1 MKILHCM
8 HNYFPARGG
17 AEGLMQHVSEKLA
30 AKGHD
35 VTVLATNAHST
46 EDYFLPGKGKNLLPV
61 GREDINGV
69 EVERVPFSRRGA
81 FLLNFVRAIASRIP
95 IPCGNTI
102 RMKAWGPRSQAYSRK
117 ILNADSPDLIAA
129 CPLPTLNIHYA
140 WKAARQKNIPLVLV
154 PCFHTEDKMT
164 FHNPLYFKMLRD
176 ADAVITLTEWEKD
189 YLHSEG
195 RIPKE
200 KLFSFGVGIEK
211 SGSHAPENIR
221 QKYGIT
227 EKEIVL
233 FLGQQAIH
241 KGIPTLIKAMKRVWE
256 EKQDTALVIAGN
268 PTAHTAKIEEEISKL
283 GENKNKVY
291 LIKGFPEAEKKA
303 LLQSADIFVSV
314 SPFESFG
321 IVFLEAWQEKL
332 PVIGCRR
339 GGSSKIIDEFKD
351 GLLVHDENFMELAG
365 AILELLDN
373 PAQRREMGES
383 GFNKTVRNYSWD
395 KIIDLWE
402 SLYHDVVQ
410 RHRHSL

>member
-1 MKILHCM
+1 M

-30 AKGHD
+30 ARGHD

-61 GREDINGV
+61 GHEEINGV
-69 EVERVPFSRRGA
+69 SVERVSFSRRGA
-81 FLLNFVRAIASRIP
+81 FLLNFVRAVASRIP
-95 IPCGNTI
+95 FPGGNAI
-102 RMKAWGPRSQAYSRK
+102 RKTAWGPRSQAYYRK
-117 ILNADSPDLIAA
+117 ILKSERPDLIAA
-129 CPLPTLNIHYA
+129 CPLPTLNMHYA
-140 WKAARQKNIPLVLV
+140 WKAARQKNIPLVFV

-164 FHNPLYFKMLRD
+164 FHNPLYFKMLKD

-189 YLHSEG
+189 FLYSVG
-195 RIPKE
+195 GIPKE

-211 SGSHAPENIR
+211 NNSSTPVDIR

-233 FLGQQAIH
+233 FLGQHAIH
-241 KGIPTLIKAMKRVWE
+241 KGIPYLIKAMKHVWE

-268 PTAHTAKIEEEISKL
+268 PTAHTTKIEEEISKL

-291 LIKGFPEAEKKA
+291 LIKGFPEPEKKA

-321 IVFLEAWQEKL
+321 IVFLEAWQEQL
-332 PVIGCRR
+332 PVIGCCR

-351 GLLVHDENFMELAG
+351 GLLVHDKNFLELAG

-373 PAQRREMGES
+373 PEQRKDMGES
-383 GFNKTVRNYSWD
+383 GFNKTVHNYSWD
-395 KIIDLWE
+395 KIITQWE